1 MKPPYEP
8 PSAAAYRHDV
18 DLRPGAIVLAGTQDA
33 SQRPSGERRGQW
45 SLGPLVKRFGGEEP
59 SVGIT
64 QISLR

>member
-1 MKPPYEP
+1 MTWICGLA
-8 PSAAAYRHDV
+8 PSSSPAR
-18 DLRPGAIVLAGTQDA
+18 RNA
-33 SQRPSGERRGQW
+33 SQRPSGEKRGQW